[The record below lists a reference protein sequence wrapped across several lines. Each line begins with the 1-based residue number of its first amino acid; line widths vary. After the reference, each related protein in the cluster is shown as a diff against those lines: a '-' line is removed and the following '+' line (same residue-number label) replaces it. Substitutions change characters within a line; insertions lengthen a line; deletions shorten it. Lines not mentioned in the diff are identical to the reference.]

1 MQNYKEIRMLT
12 ITCSLEKTTH
22 VPGDAQTDVRFRSE
36 TPGRRICQGMPSLPS
51 PSPEYAQA
59 SRQTGPAPF
68 DFMLKNKAICLLF
81 DFRKYSQNA
90 SKSTEATLKGI

>member
-1 MQNYKEIRMLT
+1 MQNYKEIRQLT

-22 VPGDAQTDVRFRSE
+22 VPGDARTDVRFRKE
-36 TPGRRICQGMPSLPS
+36 TPGGESVRACLPSLSFSWICPS
-51 PSPEYAQA
+51 IEAN
-59 SRQTGPAPF
+59 RLGRLF
-68 DFMLKNKAICLLF
+68 DSMLKNGAICLLF

>member
-1 MQNYKEIRMLT
+1 MLT

-22 VPGDAQTDVRFRSE
+22 VPGDARTDVRFRKE
-36 TPGRRICQGMPSLPS
+36 TPGRRHSGWACLPSLSFSWICPS
-51 PSPEYAQA
+51 IEAN
-59 SRQTGPAPF
+59 RLGRLF
-68 DFMLKNKAICLLF
+68 DFMLKNGAICLLF

>member
-1 MQNYKEIRMLT
+1 MQNYKEIRQLT

-22 VPGDAQTDVRFRSE
+22 VPGDARTDVRFRSE
-36 TPGRRICQGMPSLPS
+36 TPERRICQGMPPFPLLLLDMPKH
-51 PSPEYAQA
+51 
-59 SRQTGPAPF
+59 RGKPARPPF
-68 DFMLKNKAICLLF
+68 DFMLKNGAICLLF

>member
-1 MQNYKEIRMLT
+1 MQNYKEIRQLT

-22 VPGDAQTDVRFRSE
+22 VPGDARTDVRFRSE
-36 TPGRRICQGMPSLPS
+36 TPGGESVWAYLPFPLLLLNMPKHRGKP
-51 PSPEYAQA
+51 AQ
-59 SRQTGPAPF
+59 RLF